1 MWIKTRFQGV
11 RYRESKDRRIK
22 VKGHY
27 RPDRCFYMYYKADG
41 KSINEKVGW
50 ESEGISA
57 EQARDIRGDIL
68 TNIRTA
74 KGFRSLKEKREL
86 DNAKKEKAQIEKE
99 LEERKDV
106 SFAAL
111 AQEYLTWA
119 EDEKQSYRDDRGRYK
134 NHIAPLLANTIARE
148 IVVLD
153 IQRVKKT
160 LSKKKAS
167 KNGKPL
173 SPATVKHCIVLIR
186 QIFNYAITRKLLN
199 CVNPVSETLKAHKGF
214 LKGASD
220 KRTRFL
226 SRDEA
231 QTLLSEIK
239 KVSLQ
244 TYSICLVSLYTGLRM
259 GEIFSLTWQDVDLVN
274 KLIHV
279 RNPKNNEARH
289 AYLTPNLIEVFKELS
304 GKKSGLIFPD
314 RNGKRIA
321 QLSDTFDR
329 AVIKLGLNDV
339 HTDRLNKVVPHTL
352 RHTFASWLAMQGQTI
367 LTIRDLMGHKSI
379 EMTLRYAHFCPDQKR
394 DAVLKLAMVPQSYRW
409 YRKSF

>member
-1 MWIKTRFQGV
+1 M
-11 RYRESKDRRIK
+11 EHS
-22 VKGHY
+22 
-27 RPDRCFYMYYKADG
+27 
-41 KSINEKVGW
+41 
-50 ESEGISA
+50 
-57 EQARDIRGDIL
+57 RDIRGDIL
-68 TNIRTA
+68 TNIRKA
-74 KGFRSLKEKREL
+74 EGYRSLKEKRET
-86 DNAKKEKAQIEKE
+86 DRDEKEQAQIEKE
-99 LEERKDV
+99 LKEREDV
-106 SFAAL
+106 SFGAL
-111 AQEYLTWA
+111 AREYLTWA
-119 EDEKQSYRDDRGRYK
+119 KDEKKSHRDDEARYR
-134 NHIAPLLANTIARE
+134 NHIAQILAKSIATK

-153 IQRVKKT
+153 IQRLKKT
-160 LSKKKAS
+160 IKRKKT
-167 KNGKPL
+167 NGK
-173 SPATVKHCIVLIR
+173 SFSDNTVKHCISLVR
-186 QIFNYAITRKLLN
+186 GIFNYAITRKLFN
-199 CVNPVSETLKAHKGF
+199 GPNPVSETLKAHKGF

-329 AVIKLGLNDV
+329 AVIRLGLNDA

-379 EMTLRYAHFCPDQKR
+379 EMTLRYAHLCPDQKR
-394 DAVLKLAMVPQSYRW
+394 DAVMRLAEGAL
-409 YRKSF
+409 

>member
-11 RYRESKDRRIK
+11 RYRESQDRRIK
-22 VKGHY
+22 VKGHS
-27 RPDRCFYMYYKADG
+27 RPDRCFYIYYKVDG

-50 ESEGISA
+50 ESEGINA

-68 TNIRTA
+68 TNIRKA
-74 KGFRSLKEKREL
+74 EGYRSLKEKRET
-86 DNAKKEKAQIEKE
+86 DRAEKEQAQIEKE
-99 LEERKDV
+99 LKEREDV
-106 SFAAL
+106 SFGAL
-111 AQEYLTWA
+111 AREYLTWA
-119 EDEKQSYRDDRGRYK
+119 KDEKKSHRDDEARYR
-134 NHIAPLLANTIARE
+134 NHIAPILAKSIARK

-153 IQRVKKT
+153 IQRLKKT
-160 LSKKKAS
+160 IKKK
-167 KNGKPL
+167 KTNGKAF
-173 SPATVKHCIVLIR
+173 SDNTVKHCISLVR
-186 QIFNYAITRKLLN
+186 GIFNYAITRKLFN
-199 CVNPVSETLKAHKGF
+199 GPNPVSETLKAHKGF

-231 QTLLSEIK
+231 QVLLSEIK

-289 AYLTPNLIEVFKELS
+289 AYLTPNLVEVFKELS

-329 AVIKLGLNDV
+329 AVIKLGLNDA

-379 EMTLRYAHFCPDQKR
+379 EMTLRYAHLCPDQKR
-394 DAVLKLAMVPQSYRW
+394 DAVMRLAEGAL
-409 YRKSF
+409 